1 MEQGMTTETHRST
14 RRYRQ
19 PDGCTP
25 WPRTSHRSAPAIQ
38 IVSYRISPNAGKKPE
53 TGTRPETRRPKLI
66 DRLLPVIRHL
76 KGNKGRS
83 WQEMGVKR
91 HQIKHAFSE
100 VHQWITEQVERA
112 VREKWLA
119 ESTGNSLLIPTLRMG
134 MGRTTSGNASI

>member
-1 MEQGMTTETHRST
+1 MEQGMEQGMATEPHRST

-19 PDGCTP
+19 PDVCTP

-91 HQIKHAFSE
+91 HQIEKAHAFIEQVFPE
-100 VHQWITEQVERA
+100 VHQWITEQIERA
-112 VREKWLA
+112 VKAR
-119 ESTGNSLLIPTLRMG
+119 G
-134 MGRTTSGNASI
+134 TSGSLERFNIYSIC